1 METGG
6 ISLSAVY
13 VADMGVVTSLGQGVD
28 ALWKGLLAGS
38 TGIAPVR
45 RFSTECYNSSLAGCI
60 RDIDT
65 EHPISRLDA
74 LVEMLFDGIPTIA
87 PDTML
92 LTASTKG
99 GIDQL
104 ERFVRKQPT
113 ALDRILSHQVED
125 LVVGKLGLKAARNNI
140 SAACA
145 SATMAL
151 ALGASRIE
159 QGEIESV
166 LVCGLDLVSEFV
178 FSGFSALHALSA
190 KACCPFDVSRDG
202 LLLGEGAAYI
212 LLMSERRF
220 QQTKCRCLGRIAGW
234 GIASDAHHITA
245 PSRTGEGLIQSIRQA
260 MERAKLPVDN
270 IAAINAHGTGS
281 VYNDAMELKAFRA
294 IFDSLPPFHS
304 VKGAIGH
311 TMGACGA
318 IETIVGLC
326 SLKQQCIPPTLG
338 LQTPEP
344 EAMNR
349 VSSNVQSISGDYLL
363 TTNSGFGGINASIVL
378 QRNTEL

>member
-1 METGG
+1 MEAGG
-6 ISLSAVY
+6 INLSTVC
-13 VADMGVVTSLGQGVD
+13 VADIGVVTALGRGVD
-28 ALWKGLLAGS
+28 ALWNGLLAGN
-38 TGIAPVR
+38 TGVAPVQ
-45 RFSTECYNSSLAGCI
+45 RFSTKSYNSNLAGCI
-60 RDIDT
+60 RELDA
-65 EHPISRLDA
+65 EHPVSRLDT
-74 LVEMLFDGIPTIA
+74 LVEMLFDGIQSIA

-113 ALDRILSHQVED
+113 PLDRILSRQVAD
-125 LVVGKLGLKAARNNI
+125 LVAGKLGLKAERNNI

-145 SATMAL
+145 SSTAAL

-159 QGEIESV
+159 QGEVESV
-166 LVCGLDLVSEFV
+166 LICGLDIVSEFV
-178 FSGFSALHALSA
+178 FSGFSSLQALSA
-190 KACCPFDVSRDG
+190 KACCPFDVARDG

-212 LLMSERRF
+212 LLMSERLCR
-220 QQTKCRCLGRIAGW
+220 QTKRKSLGCIAGW
-234 GIASDAHHITA
+234 GIASDANHITA
-245 PSRTGEGLIQSIRQA
+245 PSRTGEGLIQSIRHTL
-260 MERAKLPVDN
+260 ECAKLPAKK

-281 VYNDAMELKAFRA
+281 VYNDAMELKAFNA
-294 IFDSLPPFHS
+294 VFDSLPPFHS

-338 LQTPEP
+338 LRQPEP
-344 EAMNR
+344 EAIGK
-349 VSSNVQSISGDYLL
+349 VSSNVQAINGDYLL
-363 TTNSGFGGINASIVL
+363 TTNSGFGGINASIIL
-378 QRNTEL
+378 QRNAES

>member
-1 METGG
+1 M
-6 ISLSAVY
+6 SAVY

-28 ALWKGLLAGS
+28 ALWDGLLAGS

-45 RFSTECYNSSLAGCI
+45 RFSTECYNSNLAGCI
-60 RDIDT
+60 RALDA
-65 EHPISRLDA
+65 EHPISRLDG
-74 LVEMLFDGIPTIA
+74 LVEMLFDRVPAIA

-104 ERFVRKQPT
+104 ERLVRKQPT
-113 ALDRILSHQVED
+113 ALDRILSHQVAD
-125 LVVGKLGLKAARNNI
+125 LVAGKLGLKAARHNI

-145 SATMAL
+145 SATTAL

-190 KACCPFDVSRDG
+190 KACRPFDVSRDG

-212 LLMSERRF
+212 LLMSEHRCR
-220 QQTKCRCLGRIAGW
+220 QTKCQCLGRIAGW

-245 PSRTGEGLIQSIRQA
+245 PSRTGEGLIQSIRHA
-260 MERAKLPVDN
+260 LERAKLPADK

-281 VYNDAMELKAFRA
+281 IYNDAMELKAFRA

-311 TMGACGA
+311 TMGACGT

-326 SLKQQCIPPTLG
+326 SLKQKCIPPTLG
-338 LQTPEP
+338 LQKPEP
-344 EAMNR
+344 EAMER
-349 VSSNVQSISGDYLL
+349 VSSSVQPISGDYLL
-363 TTNSGFGGINASIVL
+363 TTNSGFGGINASIIL